1 VSRLDLFLSRTEEGE
16 QAETGDE
23 EEEENISRGEEGELK
38 EFWRAFKL
46 LRFAEEGGVGE
57 AVC

>member
-1 VSRLDLFLSRTEEGE
+1 MSRLDLFLSRTEEGE
-16 QAETGDE
+16 QAETRDE
-23 EEEENISRGEEGELK
+23 EEEENIPRGEEGELR

-46 LRFAEEGGVGE
+46 LRFAEERGVGE